1 MTTTAKTSSS
11 TKTAKTATAT
21 KKAPAAAAKAKK
33 AAAPT
38 AAEKKPAA
46 PKAAAAKT
54 PEKAASRRSRAAAKV
69 DPTLR
74 QHYIE
79 VAAYYIAE
87 RRGFLGGCA
96 NEDWVQAEVEI
107 DQLLADKKLSA

>member
-1 MTTTAKTSSS
+1 MPTTAKTSSS
-11 TKTAKTATAT
+11 AKAGKTTGAAP
-21 KKAPAAAAKAKK
+21 KKVPTAAAKTKK
-33 AAAPT
+33 AAAPP
-38 AAEKKPAA
+38 APAA
-46 PKAAAAKT
+46 KKATSPKEAAVKRRGAAT
-54 PEKAASRRSRAAAKV
+54 KV
-69 DPTLR
+69 DPKLR